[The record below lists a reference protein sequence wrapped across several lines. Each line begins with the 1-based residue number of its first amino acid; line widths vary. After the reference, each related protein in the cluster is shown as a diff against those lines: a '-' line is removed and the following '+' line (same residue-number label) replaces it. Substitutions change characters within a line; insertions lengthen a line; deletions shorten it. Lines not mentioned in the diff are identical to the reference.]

1 MSIFEAIFQGILQ
14 GIAEFLPISSSGHLS
29 VFQYITGMQE
39 SAFVVLLHLG
49 TLLAVF
55 ICYRKRI
62 GKLIVEFI
70 AMVKDIF
77 KGKFSFKNMSYNR
90 NFIWMVLLSLVP
102 LLFFFFIKDPI
113 QATSTDNNLYV
124 EAFSFIGTSVLMFLA
139 ANAAKKNSQSRE
151 ITWKIALAMGIMQ
164 GVASLPGVSRSGS
177 TLAIAL
183 LLGLNKAT
191 AVEFS
196 FIMGIPAVLG
206 ANLFEFIDLFKGET
220 GDLELLPVVIGV
232 VISAVVGIL
241 SIRLLNVLLKKDKFH
256 IFGYYCLAIGLICLI
271 ISIAG
276 SIVGHNIFA

>member
-220 GDLELLPVVIGV
+220 GNLELLPVLIGV

>member
-113 QATSTDNNLYV
+113 QATSTDDNLYV

-164 GVASLPGVSRSGS
+164 GVAALPGVSRSGS

-206 ANLFEFIDLFKGET
+206 ANLFECIDLFKGET
-220 GDLELLPVVIGV
+220 GNLELLPVVIGV

>member
-164 GVASLPGVSRSGS
+164 GVAALPGVSRSGS

-220 GDLELLPVVIGV
+220 GNLELLPVLIGV